1 MTRTGFQAAALLAL
15 LGSLCATGCARG
27 GDADALHARIDQL
40 ADQYEPEMI
49 ANRRYLHQH
58 PELSNREFETE
69 KYLVS
74 HLKAMGY
81 EVQSGIAHTGVVAY
95 CAAASPG
102 RLSRCAPTWTRC
114 R

>member
-1 MTRTGFQAAALLAL
+1 M
-15 LGSLCATGCARG
+15 
-27 GDADALHARIDQL
+27 HASIKL

-81 EVQSGIAHTGVVAY
+81 EVQSGIAHTGVVRY
-95 CAAASPG
+95 CARQARAGCRAALRHG
-102 RLSRCAPTWTRC
+102 RAAGGPS
-114 R
+114 